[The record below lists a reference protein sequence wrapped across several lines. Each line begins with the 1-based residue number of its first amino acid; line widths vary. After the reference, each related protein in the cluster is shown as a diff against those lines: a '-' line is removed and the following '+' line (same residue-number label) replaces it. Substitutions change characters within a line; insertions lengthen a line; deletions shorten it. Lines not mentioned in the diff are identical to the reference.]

1 MGADSYPTR
10 HSICKESYSVPVT
23 SEICIHSPTPSTGSH
38 MSAGSWEWGVE
49 SGEMGFVMVVGRGEW
64 VSGKGGKTLVA
75 SWQMF
80 PNLNQID
87 IGAGAVGAVGVC
99 EGGLVVAWC

>member
-1 MGADSYPTR
+1 M
-10 HSICKESYSVPVT
+10 
-23 SEICIHSPTPSTGSH
+23 
-38 MSAGSWEWGVE
+38 
-49 SGEMGFVMVVGRGEW
+49 MVVGRGEW

-99 EGGLVVAWC
+99 EGGLVVAWCWLERPPPRKFFDFFFVQPCCTVIIVLIYANLA

>member
-1 MGADSYPTR
+1 MGSRERGA
-10 HSICKESYSVPVT
+10 ES
-23 SEICIHSPTPSTGSH
+23 G
-38 MSAGSWEWGVE
+38 EWGVE

-99 EGGLVVAWC
+99 EGGLVVAWCWLERPPPRKFFDFFFVQPCCTVIIVLIYANLA